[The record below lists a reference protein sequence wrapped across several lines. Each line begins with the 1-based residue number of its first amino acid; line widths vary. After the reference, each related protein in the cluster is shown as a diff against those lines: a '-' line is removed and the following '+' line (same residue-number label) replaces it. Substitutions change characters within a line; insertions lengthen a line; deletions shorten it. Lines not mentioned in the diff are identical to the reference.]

1 MLHLV
6 QIVSSRNIGDVIRR
20 LHGIV
25 FKCCGE
31 IDWSAFL
38 RTCND
43 LFLENC
49 LQTSLTI
56 IVDCACAKM
65 LAIISADRR
74 DPGSGT

>member
-1 MLHLV
+1 M
-6 QIVSSRNIGDVIRR
+6 SSDDYTVLCLNAV
-20 LHGIV
+20 
-25 FKCCGE
+25 GE

-43 LFLENC
+43 LFLEKC